1 MPAVRVIHW
10 KQAEAGP
17 LLATCRNAGFE
28 TEYLEGDGGA
38 ICRAIRT
45 RPPDAI
51 VIDLSRLPS
60 HGREVGVWL
69 RNQKGTRHIPIVF
82 IGGDPAKITAVRA
95 LLPDAAYCEL
105 PKLAAT
111 LKKLAKAGPAKSP
124 VTPPGI
130 MARYREKSAAEKLG
144 IGAAARVAV
153 VDAPRDFPELLGPLP
168 AGVEFQEEPAA
179 LTLWFVHGREG
190 LMESLREMRA
200 LAAKTKLWLVWRKG
214 ATGAGLTQNALREA
228 TSAVGLVDYK
238 ICAVDG
244 RWSAMLFARRKS

>member
-1 MPAVRVIHW
+1 MPVVRVIHW
-10 KQAEAGP
+10 KEAEAGP
-17 LLATCRNAGFE
+17 LLAACRAAGFE

-45 RPPDAI
+45 KPPDVIA
-51 VIDLSRLPS
+51 IDLSRLPS
-60 HGREVGVWL
+60 HGREVAVWL

-82 IGGDPAKITAVRA
+82 IGGDPVKTASVHA

-105 PKLAAT
+105 PKLPAS
-111 LKKLAKAGPAKSP
+111 LKKLARSGAAKSP
-124 VTPPGI
+124 VTPPQ
-130 MARYREKSAAEKLG
+130 MMDRYREKSAAGKLG
-144 IGAAARVAV
+144 ITAAGRVAV
-153 VDAPRDFPELLGPLP
+153 VDTPRDFPGLLGPLP
-168 AGVEFQEEPAA
+168 DGVEFQEDPAPV
-179 LTLWFVHGREG
+179 TLWFVHDREG

-200 LAAKTKLWLVWRKG
+200 LAPKTKLWLVWRKG
-214 ATGAGLTQNALREA
+214 STGAGLTQNALREA